1 MESIEFKAA
10 GKRITLSKEQAVRK
24 LRGTK
29 PDVIQ
34 VHAVE
39 IGGTMYPVKQ
49 AFAVLTDL
57 DPLDFSPNQ
66 ARGVFRRLGFKLSR
80 KT

>member
-1 MESIEFKAA
+1 MS
-10 GKRITLSKEQAVRK
+10 LSKEQAIRK
-24 LRGTK
+24 MKGIK

-39 IGGTMYPVKQ
+39 IGGHTYPVKQ
-49 AFAVLTDL
+49 AFAVLTEL

-66 ARGVFRRLGFKLSR
+66 ARGVLKRLGFKVMR